1 MLGSLSIAVNSLT
14 GPAMLSL
21 PATFARS
28 GVIPTCSALIF
39 ACILSSLCSTHLA
52 NTISKVE
59 GNADFKKEVEYS
71 DAFQIFWGRRW
82 FVVTQVLFFFCIT
95 CLNISSIVDTSQVVD
110 TFMAHWM
117 YGGAAAVFI
126 NSEGPQWLRWDYDMC
141 TEVELASGDCIPFID
156 EQDGVLFT
164 AGNLVVTVV
173 FLPMAL
179 VDLKENALWQIVGF
193 LVLVVT
199 SIQFVVQFSTW
210 PGLSLENSSLWGYD
224 WDDLFG
230 VVLFNFA
237 LTIAIPAWLYERE
250 PHVDVPTVIY
260 GSSLLSTAMYI
271 AIGLLGSLTMP
282 NVADNMLQSMMTGT
296 MGVSMELGASIF
308 AFAIIGLGTPLFSVL
323 TRLNLMG
330 SHTCSRGTANILSVY
345 FPFAVAWML
354 NDGTAI
360 TKLLSWG
367 GIIFTSLIV
376 FVFPLLLAIHEMQ
389 NTAAPGSIDVYCGLI
404 KGHRAEL
411 ISLWILLF
419 LAMTSVSLAIWG
431 NLY

>member
-1 MLGSLSIAVNSLT
+1 MLGSLAIAVNSLT

-21 PATFARS
+21 PATFTRS
-28 GVIPTCSALIF
+28 GIIPTCAALLF
-39 ACILSSLCSTHLA
+39 VGLLSSLCSTHLA

-82 FVVTQVLFFFCIT
+82 FVITQVLFFFCIT

-117 YGGAAAVFI
+117 YGGAAALLI
-126 NSEGPQWLRWDYDMC
+126 TAQGPESLRWNYDMC
-141 TEVELASGDCIPFID
+141 SEMELASGDCIPFD
-156 EQDGVLFT
+156 DQDGVLFT
-164 AGNLVVTVV
+164 AGNLVVTMV

-179 VDLKENALWQIVGF
+179 VDLKENVLWQIIGF
-193 LVLVVT
+193 LVLVIT
-199 SIQFVVQFSTW
+199 SIQFVIQFSLW
-210 PGLSLENSSLWGYD
+210 PELSLDNTSLWGYD

-260 GSSLLSTAMYI
+260 GSSMLSTAMYI
-271 AIGLLGSLTMP
+271 ALGLLGSLTMP
-282 NVADNMLQSMMTGT
+282 NVSENMLQSMMTGT
-296 MGVSMELGASIF
+296 MGVAMELGASIF

-330 SHTCSRGTANILSVY
+330 SHTCSRSTANLLSVY
-345 FPFAVAWML
+345 LPFAAAWFL

-376 FVFPLLLAIHEMQ
+376 FIFPLLLAIHAKQ
-389 NTAAPGSIDVYCGLI
+389 TTAAPGSIDVYCGFVQ
-404 KGHRAEL
+404 GHRAEL

-419 LAMTSVSLAIWG
+419 LSISSVSLAIWG
-431 NLY
+431 NIF